1 MAVDN
6 VLMIN
11 FSYSSL
17 AEFSTL
23 FFLEIILGV
32 DNLVFIALVTSK
44 LPGSLRNKARTCGI
58 SLALIMRFAML
69 FGASILV
76 SMNEKLIPLRYAQ
89 LSYRDAFFLAGG
101 GLLIYKS
108 VKEMYLEIVPPK
120 AYAAVGTS
128 SGFLS
133 AIWQVVFI
141 DIILSLD
148 SVVSAVGITDN
159 VLLVGIVF
167 LIYAMIALFL
177 SKEASEIVNKNENV
191 KIIALLFM
199 GALGVLLL
207 LDGLGIKISHNYL
220 YSTVLFP
227 VIIEAVNAL
236 KRKKRPTK
244 LKKR

>member
-6 VLMIN
+6 VLMMN
-11 FSYSSL
+11 FSYNSL

-44 LPGSLRNKARTCGI
+44 LPGSLRNNARTCGI
-58 SLALIMRFAML
+58 SLALVMRFAML
-69 FGASILV
+69 FGASILA
-76 SMNEKLIPLRYAQ
+76 SMDEQLIPLRYVQ
-89 LSYRDAFFLAGG
+89 LSYREAFFLAGG

-108 VKEMYLEIVPPK
+108 MKEMYLEIALSK
-120 AYAAVGTS
+120 ACAAVGTPS
-128 SGFLS
+128 SFLS
-133 AIWQVVFI
+133 VIWQVVFI

-159 VLLVGIVF
+159 VLLVGVVF
-167 LIYAMIALFL
+167 FIYAMIALFL
-177 SKEASEIVNKNENV
+177 SKEVSEIVKKNENI

-199 GALGVLLL
+199 GALGALLF

-227 VIIEAVNAL
+227 AIIEAVNEL
-236 KRKKRPTK
+236 KKKRRLSGP
-244 LKKR
+244 KKE